1 MHLNGELYTRYTR
14 QKLIQLEDYDYD
26 NLKPMQRLV
35 YSIDN
40 TLEQKPTYLL
50 LYLAGFTAT
59 YVFIGGCVWWV
70 ICATGLKTTALGRE
84 PNFANCVWAAWCCTV
99 AASAHTQQINPIGRL
114 LATTLTLGGL
124 ATYSMVT
131 STLSVTLRQGP

>member
-1 MHLNGELYTRYTR
+1 MVVLNG
-14 QKLIQLEDYDYD
+14 
-26 NLKPMQRLV
+26 RLCV
-35 YSIDN
+35 W
-40 TLEQKPTYLL
+40 
-50 LYLAGFTAT
+50 AT

-99 AASAHTQQINPIGRL
+99 TASAHTHQINPIGRL

-131 STLSVTLRQGP
+131 STLSVTLRRGPSIHTTNTNSPE